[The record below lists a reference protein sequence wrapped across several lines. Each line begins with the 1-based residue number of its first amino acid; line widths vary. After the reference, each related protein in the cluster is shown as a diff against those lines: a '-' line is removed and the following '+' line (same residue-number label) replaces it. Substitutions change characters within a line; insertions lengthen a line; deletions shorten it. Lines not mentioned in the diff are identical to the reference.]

1 MLRLDG
7 PAAISA
13 RAEPGAVRA
22 GADCLAA
29 DFTAEA
35 QASAEAEA
43 FTVAA
48 EAFTVEA
55 EAFMAVGEAFTAA
68 GEAVGAAEDAPEGP
82 PLDPVS
88 WRSIVRRLPRLRY

>member
-43 FTVAA
+43 FTV
-48 EAFTVEA
+48 EA
-55 EAFMAVGEAFTAA
+55 EAFMAAGEAFTAA